1 MPPLPPVSRWQTNV
15 DSIAFSL
22 FVDWLRLSKTESE
35 ANPNNN
41 LMMRRAGLSRQTLR
55 NLGCSLLVPTG
66 TYSEFGFIQSLMVSC
81 VSFTCGGFHCSA
93 SLALLHCC
101 ALFLCFTTILYSHCA
116 FLCSLAG
123 VQCGVK
129 RTRTEA
135 RHPAAAYHHA
145 NNC

>member
-1 MPPLPPVSRWQTNV
+1 MPLWSAPCVP
-15 DSIAFSL
+15 IAWTPS
-22 FVDWLRLSKTESE
+22 
-35 ANPNNN
+35 API
-41 LMMRRAGLSRQTLR
+41 A
-55 NLGCSLLVPTG
+55 NLGQFGLFSSCACRDIFRIWFHPISDGFLCEFHMRWVSLQCFSCSAPLLCCSL
-66 TYSEFGFIQSLMVSC
+66 SLLYND
-81 VSFTCGGFHCSA
+81 
-93 SLALLHCC
+93 SLLT
-101 ALFLCFTTILYSHCA
+101 LCFPLLCSLQYCTVLYSLQYCA

>member
-1 MPPLPPVSRWQTNV
+1 MPLLPLCADGMDDPGP
-15 DSIAFSL
+15 IANLEKFGLFS
-22 FVDWLRLSKTESE
+22 SC
-35 ANPNNN
+35 
-41 LMMRRAGLSRQTLR
+41 AGCRKS
-55 NLGCSLLVPTG
+55 G

-101 ALFLCFTTILYSHCA
+101 AALFLCFTTILYSHCAFLCSALCSTAQYCTVLYSLQYCA